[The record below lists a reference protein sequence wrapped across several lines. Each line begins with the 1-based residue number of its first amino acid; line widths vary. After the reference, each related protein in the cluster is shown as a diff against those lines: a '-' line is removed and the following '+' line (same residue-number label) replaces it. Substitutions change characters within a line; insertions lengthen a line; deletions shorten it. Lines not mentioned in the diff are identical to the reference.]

1 MFIGGFSDINV
12 WILYKDIYRATM
24 IIHIVGPPGA
34 GKTTLGKRLSKL
46 KNTVALDTDDIDDP
60 TKVEAMEKYKP
71 KTKSD
76 WKRLDKII
84 AANNREELED
94 FLEKNK
100 NKNIIFVGFLHDGM
114 DFLKKLIDKK
124 YSIKID
130 PETLW
135 KQYNLRTLE
144 YLHNNYAEIKR
155 IFAKDDLPIELRHKL
170 VSNKFAIRFGFD
182 CNGPDWFVKEI
193 KKLKERDKKEG
204 YVYKTSDD
212 IYEAI
217 TRLY

>member
-1 MFIGGFSDINV
+1 
-12 WILYKDIYRATM
+12 
-24 IIHIVGPPGA
+24 
-34 GKTTLGKRLSKL
+34 
-46 KNTVALDTDDIDDP
+46 
-60 TKVEAMEKYKP
+60 MEKYKP
-71 KTKSD
+71 RTKSE
-76 WKRLDKII
+76 WKQVDKII
-84 AANNREELED
+84 AANNREDLED

-100 NKNIIFVGFLHDGM
+100 NKNIIFVGFLHNGM

-144 YLHNNYAEIKR
+144 YVHNNYTEIKK
-155 IFAKDDLPIELRHKL
+155 IFARDDLSIMLRHKL
-170 VSNKFAIRFGFD
+170 VSNKFAIRFGLD
-182 CNGPDWFVKEI
+182 CKGPDRFAEEI
-193 KKLKERDKKEG
+193 KKLREKDKKDG

-217 TRLY
+217 IALVVRK